1 MAPSHNAPN
10 NHLEVR
16 YEYVL
21 WVEQS
26 YPKGGKEGKLTKLI
40 EKCLLAMY
48 SSADLRE
55 KYVND
60 QWFLDMWIKYTNLS
74 PNPLEIYQTVESKG
88 CVYLWMIFTSAGLG
102 KWKRLAIS

>member
-1 MAPSHNAPN
+1 
-10 NHLEVR
+10 
-16 YEYVL
+16 
-21 WVEQS
+21 
-26 YPKGGKEGKLTKLI
+26 
-40 EKCLLAMY
+40 MY

-88 CVYLWMIFTSAGLG
+88 LCLSLDDFYISWVWEMEKAGNFMKAEAIFEKGLQVG
-102 KWKRLAIS
+102 AKLLSSLHESQKKFQIRLA